1 LPVTSHPSGMMCHR
15 PVRRDA
21 DGAAGRDWADSDLQ
35 IGHLGNLCEQEEI
48 ELGSKISVG

>member
-1 LPVTSHPSGMMCHR
+1 MLTGQPG
-15 PVRRDA
+15 
-21 DGAAGRDWADSDLQ
+21 GDWADSELQ